1 LVANGIPTL
10 IDEKVKFSDF
20 FSNNEMI
27 FYKDIYD
34 LIDKVNY
41 YKKNERKRVQLGI
54 NGKNRYFKIFNN
66 RIVADYIFSKT
77 LSVKPLYDHIWD
89 K

>member
-41 YKKNERKRVQLGI
+41 YKKNERKRVQLGF

-77 LSVKPLYDHIWD
+77 LGVKPLYDHIWD

>member
-1 LVANGIPTL
+1 
-10 IDEKVKFSDF
+10 
-20 FSNNEMI
+20 MI

-41 YKKNERKRVQLGI
+41 YKKNERKRVQLGF

-77 LSVKPLYDHIWD
+77 LGVKPLYDHIWD

>member
-41 YKKNERKRVQLGI
+41 YKKNERKRVQLGF

>member
-41 YKKNERKRVQLGI
+41 YKKNERKRVQLGF

-77 LSVKPLYDHIWD
+77 LGVKPMYDHIWD

>member
-1 LVANGIPTL
+1 MVANGIPTL

-41 YKKNERKRVQLGI
+41 YKKNERKRVQLGF

-77 LSVKPLYDHIWD
+77 LGVKPLYDHIWD

>member
-1 LVANGIPTL
+1 MANGIPTL

-27 FYKDIYD
+27 FYKDHYD
-34 LIDKVNY
+34 LIDKVNF
-41 YKKNERKRVQLGI
+41 YKKNDRKRIQIGL
-54 NGKNRYFKIFNN
+54 NGKNKYVKIFNN
-66 RIVADYIFSKT
+66 RIVSDYIISKT
-77 LSVKPLYDHIWD
+77 LGTKPMYNYVWD